1 MSELF
6 NVETRQKES
15 LPQDQLEKAIVSG
28 THAYKSNADVNVF
41 APGGRLVSVKG
52 QDLADALRQ
61 GYKVET
67 PLQFASR
74 KYAEENKGI
83 SGAAKVAIREAADQL
98 SFGVTEAALK
108 ATESDLE
115 KAKYQALK
123 NENELASI
131 AGNLGGF
138 VGSMF
143 YGGPLFKAASKAGL
157 VGEGAAKLATKAV
170 ETALKNQGL
179 GQFAAARAAGSIA
192 ANTLETG
199 AKLGVEGLALM
210 TPKALTEAALGE
222 PKEAAETLAW
232 GFGIGALLGGVGG
245 FASKSFEKSQATLD
259 KAQEFLAQKLDPEGF
274 AAIKA
279 DKMAQEAAEKEAAKE
294 ALKGAKAAPPGAP
307 EAVAPVEKASVRV
320 NPGEVEQ
327 KAAQM
332 EAEEFANAAKS
343 AMDPLSADFI
353 DAAVKEGADK
363 KTLVTLTD
371 VVGKRKQNAQE
382 IIDAASRLG
391 VQDQVLAGQVADNN
405 LIQGMSFRLADRP
418 TQAGFKARAQVQG
431 QFKAM
436 EQGVLRSIGR
446 ETAEVVA
453 RNPSDVGSS
462 IASNIAEMVGA
473 KYDSFSQLYERVN
486 KAFPSIPVNERG
498 LNQIAKNILNTEIN
512 GSQIV
517 SKLPNSSTARLLSE
531 VADNITRQ
539 TTLQDL
545 RNFQTYLRK
554 AYNPATLSA
563 IDKEALGI
571 VQEKLGNAIERHLN
585 QFVKKQG
592 PGAEA
597 DALKALLPE
606 KKVAD
611 AQYREFREFLSEL
624 APELGYKKRIDTPT
638 SVIRFL
644 EDVDGEKLFKAM
656 SKSKK
661 LGLLEK
667 EVPVAYKEFL
677 EAKKDE
683 LLSGA
688 MKDGKLELAQFH
700 RKVDALP
707 WEIKEKIIAADPQAY
722 LDARTLRESFSI
734 KGSLIN
740 PSGTSF
746 AQSMDKA
753 LEGGF
758 LSKIP
763 GVGLA
768 LEFGFKNVQDAA
780 MEKLVNKVSN
790 IEALLVAEAA
800 KKEAANELSRI
811 PAMIEKMATK
821 AKETVKVASVGAVA
835 RAFDSEGD
843 RKDFMAKIRKTLYDS
858 QGNPEKVQKKAGQW
872 VNWTEKQGAPT
883 IAMELSGQLNKA
895 MAYLQ
900 NEVPKQMNPNP
911 LVKQRWE
918 PSDTELASFE
928 RKASVVLNP
937 FSVIDDLGNGSLT
950 KDQLT
955 ALQTVYPSIYEKI
968 RSGVVESL
976 TTFDNTVP
984 YPMRIKLSLLFGASL
999 DQSLAQVPQ
1008 LQQTFSAQTQS
1019 MNTKNLSLAKNTQ
1032 TQSQRL
1038 GV

>member
-6 NVETRQKES
+6 NVETRKAES
-15 LPQDQLEKAIVSG
+15 LPQDQLEKAVMAG
-28 THAYKSNADVNVF
+28 THSYKKDADVNVF

-52 QDLADALRQ
+52 QDLADALAQ
-61 GYKVET
+61 GYKIES

-74 KYAEENKGI
+74 KYAEENRGI
-83 SGAAKVAIREAADQL
+83 SGTAKVAIREAADQL
-98 SFGVTEAALK
+98 SFGVTEAVLK
-108 ATESDLE
+108 KTESDLD

-123 NENELASI
+123 NENELASL
-131 AGNLGGF
+131 AGNVGGF

-179 GQFAAARAAGSIA
+179 GQYAAARAAGAIA
-192 ANTLETG
+192 ANTLEKG
-199 AKLGVEGLALM
+199 AKLGVEGLSLVA
-210 TPKALTEAALGE
+210 PKALTEAALGD

-232 GFGIGALLGGVGG
+232 GFGIGALLGGAGG

-279 DKMAQEAAEKEAAKE
+279 EKTLQAEAEKAAAKE
-294 ALKGAKAAPPGAP
+294 AVKGTKAAE
-307 EAVAPVEKASVRV
+307 EAIKPVSEPTVKV
-320 NPGEVEQ
+320 NQ
-327 KAAQM
+327 AQVQQTAERL
-332 EAEEFANAAKS
+332 EAEEFANAAKA
-343 AMDPLSADFI
+343 AMDPIEADLI
-353 DAAVKEGADK
+353 GAAAAEGADK
-363 KTLVTLTD
+363 STLVKLTD
-371 VVGKRKQNAQE
+371 VLGKRKVNAE
-382 IIDAASRLG
+382 EVVSAAERLG
-391 VQDQVLAGQVADNN
+391 VKDQILAGQIADNN

-436 EQGVLRSIGR
+436 EQGVLKSLGR

-453 RNPSDVGSS
+453 RNPSDVGGS
-462 IASNIAEMVGA
+462 IAEKIAGMVEA
-473 KYDSFSQLYERVN
+473 KYDTFTQLYERVN
-486 KAFPSIPVNERG
+486 KHFPAIPVNERG
-498 LNQIAKNILNTEIN
+498 LNNIAKNILKTEIN
-512 GSQIV
+512 GSEIV
-517 SKLPNSSTARLLSE
+517 SKLPNSSTARLLKE

-539 TTLQDL
+539 TSLQDL

-554 AYNPATLSA
+554 AYAPQTLSA
-563 IDKEALGI
+563 IDREALGI

-585 QFVKKQG
+585 QFVEREMKTSVAKETI
-592 PGAEA
+592 AS
-597 DALKALLPE
+597 LIPE
-606 KKVAD
+606 KKIAD
-611 AQYREFREFLSEL
+611 KEYRAFREFLSEL
-624 APELGYKKRIDTPT
+624 APELGYKKKIDTPT

-661 LGLLEK
+661 LGLFEK

-683 LLSGA
+683 LISGA
-688 MKDGKLELAQFH
+688 LKDGKLELGAIQ
-700 RKVDALP
+700 RKIDALP
-707 WEIKEKIIAADPQAY
+707 WEIKEKVIAADPQAY

-740 PSGTSF
+740 PSQTSF

-758 LSKIP
+758 LGKVP

-800 KKEAANELSRI
+800 KKQAASELSRI
-811 PAMIEKMATK
+811 PDMIEKMVKKT
-821 AKETVKVASVGAVA
+821 KETVKVASVGAVA
-835 RAFDSEGD
+835 RAFDAEGD

-883 IAMELSGQLNKA
+883 VAMELSGQFNKA
-895 MAYLQ
+895 LAYLQ
-900 NEVPKQMNPNP
+900 SEVPKQMNPNP
-911 LVKQRWE
+911 FVKERWE
-918 PSDTELASFE
+918 PTDTELAAFE

-968 RSGVVESL
+968 RGGVVESL

-984 YPMRIKLSLLFGASL
+984 YPMRIKLSMLFGATL

-1008 LQQTFSAQTQS
+1008 LQQTFSAQPQS
-1019 MNTKNLSLAKNTQ
+1019 MNTRNLSLAKNTQ
-1032 TQSQRL
+1032 TQTQRL